1 MEPQHPSSFASR
13 RTPPGRSAGDFGGLT
28 CPNANGVPCAR
39 TTVHTATPGNAKAD
53 AEDILMLVTVH
64 NRGPETATIHLLQQL
79 WFRNTWSWKP
89 NSAKPILNLAN
100 DGAIAT
106 EHPELRTYRLYTEG
120 NPALLFCDNET
131 NVRRLFSQQDVQ
143 GHFKD
148 AFHEY
153 AVNGN

>member
-64 NRGPETATIHLLQQL
+64 NRGPETATIHLLPQL
-79 WFRNTWSWKP
+79 WFRNTWSWK
-89 NSAKPILNLAN
+89 NGATKPGLRLAG
-100 DGAIAT
+100 DGSIVA
-106 EHPELRTYRLYTEG
+106 EHDEIGEYRLWCDGVMGTA
-120 NPALLFCDNET
+120 PAL
-131 NVRRLFSQQDVQ
+131 
-143 GHFKD
+143 G
-148 AFHEY
+148 A
-153 AVNGN
+153 